1 MTLQRRVLTLEA
13 REREQEQKIE
23 EQWEEIE
30 RLRGQRKVLLDGETY
45 ERETGE
51 EREKEW
57 SAERVSPPAL
67 HVCVAKLIGVGRDVW
82 AIKGDSATEWPAL
95 EFTCSARV
103 GTCSTIQSAF
113 RPVVEYKS
121 RDRPPHFEVE
131 GGRGGAGRLERMG
144 ETGKRSID

>member
-1 MTLQRRVLTLEA
+1 MPTPTSSTLTLQRRVLTLEA

-67 HVCVAKLIGVGRDVW
+67 HGVW
-82 AIKGDSATEWPAL
+82 
-95 EFTCSARV
+95 
-103 GTCSTIQSAF
+103 QS
-113 RPVVEYKS
+113 
-121 RDRPPHFEVE
+121 
-131 GGRGGAGRLERMG
+131 
-144 ETGKRSID
+144 